1 MTSKCSICGW
11 LGHNA
16 RGHAKWTEGVELRH
30 AKSQLTIDYSGVRP
44 NVIYWSERLGR
55 TLTRCKVLRR
65 DLKFMSPRDQRLARH
80 INFTPPV
87 FKETPPP
94 KWGW

>member
-16 RGHAKWTEGVELRH
+16 RGHATWNAGVELRH
-30 AKSQLTIDYSGVRP
+30 ANSQLKINYNGAVATLT
-44 NVIYWSERLGR
+44 YWSERLGR
-55 TLTRCKVLRR
+55 TLTRSKVLRS
-65 DLKFMSPRDQRLARH
+65 DLRFLSPRDQRLARH

-87 FKETPPP
+87 FKDTPPP